1 MTVNRLDNKHY
12 NIDGSLNVVNDD
24 HWEGFTYGGMSFVS
38 RKGKQPNLPNTQTKV
53 YVDRIVSIVAV
64 LSLIGVC
71 YLFMTNNN
79 WSQSNH
85 GRVYEYTKLA
95 TS

>member
-1 MTVNRLDNKHY
+1 MTINRLDNKHY
-12 NIDGSLNVVNDD
+12 NIDGSLNVVHDGS
-24 HWEGFTYGGMSFVS
+24 WEGFTYGGMSFVS
-38 RKGKQPNLPNTQTKV
+38 RKIEQPNLPNTQIKV
-53 YVDRIVSIVAV
+53 YVDRVVSIVAV

-71 YLFMTNNN
+71 FLFMSNNN
-79 WSQSNH
+79 RSQSNH